1 VNLGAKKAAGPSPK
15 SLTPVFN
22 IAPLGELNAYVVYE
36 HELDQIAEGSPAGL
50 ALDVAIALLSSGAGF
65 LLTLTTTTIALP
77 WLFSVYL
84 FVCVNFLLV
93 GVILLGYWW
102 RARTS
107 VRALVV
113 KIKSRKPPPVGIQEQ
128 PPTALS
134 SGAEPTAE

>member
-1 VNLGAKKAAGPSPK
+1 MAAKKAAGSNPK

-36 HELDQIAEGSPAGL
+36 HELDQIAEGSPASL

-65 LLTLTTTTIALP
+65 LLTLTTTTIAVP

-107 VRALVV
+107 VRGIVA
-113 KIKSRKPPPVGIQEQ
+113 KIKNRMPPPPGIQEL
-128 PPTALS
+128 PGTAPSAS
-134 SGAEPTAE
+134 SADPDAE